1 MKSANPKTR
10 FPKPG
15 KLEEPQEF
23 PGSEAD
29 MKSKPDYGKDSY
41 QGSGKLEGKSVLVT
55 GGDSGIGRA
64 VAVCFAK
71 EGADVVISHLPEEE
85 EDASVT
91 LEAIEASGRKGFAIP
106 GDLSDEAFCEEL
118 IDTTVDKLGKIDV
131 LVNNAALQTYY
142 EGIDEITG
150 DDFAEIYRV
159 NVIAPFLLSKAAA
172 EKMKPGSAIINT
184 ASVEAYDPTETI
196 LPYSASKSALVSVTK
211 GLAKELLD
219 KGIRVN
225 AVAPGPIWTP
235 LNTHGSPEEE
245 LKKFGEDSPLGRP
258 GQPVELAPIYVLLA
272 SNAGSY
278 ITGEVYGVT
287 GGSGIA

>member
-1 MKSANPKTR
+1 MKSADPKKKY
-10 FPKPG
+10 PKPG
-15 KLEEPQEF
+15 KTEEPQEY
-23 PGSEAD
+23 PGSEQA
-29 MKSKPDYGKDSY
+29 MQTKPDYGKDSY
-41 QGSGKLEGKSVLVT
+41 EGSGKLEGKAVLIT

-71 EGADVVISHLPEEE
+71 EGANVMIQHLPDEQ
-85 EDASVT
+85 EDAQVT
-91 LEAIEASGRKGFAIP
+91 LAAIEAAGRKGFAVA
-106 GDLSDEAFCEEL
+106 GDLSDEAFCSEL
-118 IDTTVDKLGKIDV
+118 VEAALEKLGKIDI
-131 LVNNAALQTYY
+131 LVNNAALQKHY
-142 EGIDEITG
+142 EGLDEIMG
-150 DDFAEIYRV
+150 EDFAQIYRV
-159 NVIAPFLLSKAAA
+159 NVIAPFLLAKAAA
-172 EKMKPGSAIINT
+172 QTMKPGSAIINT
-184 ASVEAYDPTETI
+184 ASVEAYDPTQTI

-245 LKKFGEDSPLGRP
+245 LKKFGEDAPLGRP

-272 SNAGSY
+272 SNQGSY

>member
-1 MKSANPKTR
+1 MKSADPKKK

-15 KLEEPQEF
+15 KNEAPQEF
-23 PGSEAD
+23 PGSEED
-29 MKSKPDYGKDSY
+29 MNAKPDYGKDSY
-41 QGSGKLEGKSVLVT
+41 EGSGKLEGKSVLIT

-71 EGADVVISHLPEEE
+71 EGADIMISHLPEEE
-85 EDASVT
+85 EDAKVT
-91 LEAIEASGRKGFAIP
+91 LAAVKAAGRKGFAVP
-106 GDLSDEAFCEEL
+106 GNLSDEAFCEEL
-118 IDTTVDKLGKIDV
+118 VDTAVEKLGKIDI

-142 EGIDEITG
+142 ENLDEITG
-150 DDFAEIYRV
+150 EDFADIYRV
-159 NVIAPFLLSKAAA
+159 NVIAPFLLAKAAA
-172 EKMKPGSAIINT
+172 NTMKPGSAIINT

-211 GLAKELLD
+211 GLAKKLLE

-245 LKKFGEDSPLGRP
+245 LKKFGEDAPLGRP

-272 SNAGSY
+272 SNQGSY